1 MSTGCKPA
9 ENRDMHDS
17 DQAES
22 SLISEQ
28 RAIKPERCDI
38 AKHYR
43 HKQRSY
49 LFEFGLQI
57 GGPSP
62 EGL

>member
-1 MSTGCKPA
+1 MW
-9 ENRDMHDS
+9 DMHDS